1 MLWFFIITSVLFAF
15 VGIVFLVAP
24 QQMLFLMPD
33 AEKRRL
39 MEGRLYPVI
48 ARVGGVLMIF
58 LCVPLNL
65 ILGLLFAG
73 LLATQ

>member
-24 QQMLFLMPD
+24 QHMLFLMPD

-39 MEGRLYPVI
+39 MEGRLYPVT